1 MKIAIEGLDGSG
13 KTTVAKAM
21 AKHYNCKYTDK
32 SFKFIL
38 NKYDEFTTRDNE
50 ELRKYEKVICNC
62 GSNMIKAMYYAIGNI
77 YDLLDTEDIII
88 DRYLGSNYFWN
99 GDSETE
105 SLFAILADI
114 TKDKVFNIILYASL
128 FEREKRII
136 ARNKKDSD
144 LKYKELNIDNYDKL
158 LSFYQKY
165 NLPYCIVNVDGKSI
179 DEVNSEVI
187 ERIDEY
193 LHEKNI

>member
-1 MKIAIEGLDGSG
+1 MKIAIEGLDGCG

-21 AKHYNCKYTDK
+21 SQHYKCKYVDK

-38 NKYDEFTTRDNE
+38 NKYGEPKARDNE
-50 ELRKYEKVICNC
+50 ELRKYEKVVCNC
-62 GSNMIKAMYYAIGNI
+62 GSNMIKAMYYAIGNLH
-77 YDLLDTEDIII
+77 DLLDTEDVII

-105 SLFAILADI
+105 RLFAILADI
-114 TKDKVFNIILYASL
+114 TKDKVFSVILYASL
-128 FEREKRII
+128 SERKKRIVT
-136 ARNKKDSD
+136 RNTKDSD

-165 NLPYCIVNVDGKSI
+165 NIPHCIINVDGKSI
-179 DEVNSEVI
+179 GEVNNEVI

-193 LHEKNI
+193 LNEKSI